1 MSNTATRSVRLP
13 TSLLIGEETITDSS
27 GGVFDHIFPGNGQV
41 NAVITMA
48 GDEEIDRAVNSA
60 AAAQRQWIV
69 MTVEQRRDLL
79 AALAAAVDAASDEL
93 AALNVHDYAVP
104 IAMAANSSLAVKFF
118 QYYAGWVD
126 KATGQTSPVSHSADI
141 NLIEKEAYGVVGV
154 IVPWNGPLVGIG
166 MAVAPALAAGNA
178 VVIKPP
184 ELAPMAPIRFGEI
197 CRQVGL
203 PPGLVNV
210 VPGGPAAGDVLVRH
224 PGVGKIHFTGSG
236 AIAKK
241 IAVAAAETLK
251 PLSFE
256 LGGKSA
262 NVVFADADLDAAVVL
277 AAHMGPLT
285 QAGQN
290 CACGSRILV
299 ERSIYGEF
307 VDRLVQ
313 TVAHVAVGDPFDP
326 STVMGPVIS
335 QAATDRIMGAITG
348 AVQSGTGRLVT
359 GGSRIGGALA
369 SGYYIEPTV
378 FADVLNDSPLA
389 RVETFGPVV
398 SVMAFDDEDEAISIA
413 NDTYFGLVAYA
424 HTTNFA
430 RAHRVARR
438 LQAGSVWINAYSD
451 IQPSG
456 PYGGTSRAGMGD
468 WAASRAWTSSRRSRT
483 RVSPSTP
490 ASQRPQAVV
499 RGPAATAPVA
509 NSPLGAPT
517 IPKK

>member
-1 MSNTATRSVRLP
+1 MSVCRTRSVRLP

-48 GDEEIDRAVNSA
+48 GDEEIDRAVTSA

-210 VPGGPAAGDVLVRH
+210 VP
-224 PGVGKIHFTGSG
+224 SSS
-236 AIAKK
+236 
-241 IAVAAAETLK
+241 VASPPTWYS
-251 PLSFE
+251 P
-256 LGGKSA
+256 
-262 NVVFADADLDAAVVL
+262 
-277 AAHMGPLT
+277 T
-285 QAGQN
+285 
-290 CACGSRILV
+290 
-299 ERSIYGEF
+299 
-307 VDRLVQ
+307 
-313 TVAHVAVGDPFDP
+313 
-326 STVMGPVIS
+326 STWTPPWCWRPIW
-335 QAATDRIMGAITG
+335 
-348 AVQSGTGRLVT
+348 
-359 GGSRIGGALA
+359 
-369 SGYYIEPTV
+369 
-378 FADVLNDSPLA
+378 A
-389 RVETFGPVV
+389 R
-398 SVMAFDDEDEAISIA
+398 
-413 NDTYFGLVAYA
+413 
-424 HTTNFA
+424 
-430 RAHRVARR
+430 
-438 LQAGSVWINAYSD
+438 
-451 IQPSG
+451 
-456 PYGGTSRAGMGD
+456 
-468 WAASRAWTSSRRSRT
+468 
-483 RVSPSTP
+483 
-490 ASQRPQAVV
+490 
-499 RGPAATAPVA
+499 
-509 NSPLGAPT
+509 
-517 IPKK
+517 